1 MQSHVG
7 VASAAGT
14 LPDVATTGN
23 SYNVVIRACIPNQST
38 GRTMTDTYDLAI
50 VGGGPAG
57 ASAAIFAARAGL
69 RTVVLDADKGM
80 TRRALLNNLL
90 GFPEGITGPE
100 LVERGQQHA
109 RRAGA
114 EWVTTDVTALQPAG
128 ETVRLSTADGRTF
141 EASQVLL
148 TTGASVALAQA
159 AGVATR
165 PATEPR
171 MKEAIVRDD
180 QGRTNVP
187 GVWAAGAA
195 AGVSVHVIVTAG
207 DATRVVINLISAR
220 KGQRHVD
227 HDVLPAPTAPASS

>member
-1 MQSHVG
+1 
-7 VASAAGT
+7 
-14 LPDVATTGN
+14 
-23 SYNVVIRACIPNQST
+23 
-38 GRTMTDTYDLAI
+38 MTDTYDLAI

-57 ASAAIFAARAGL
+57 ASAAVFAARAGL

-80 TRRALLNNLL
+80 TRRALVHNHL
-90 GFPEGITGPE
+90 GFPEGISGPE
-100 LVERGQQHA
+100 LVERGQEHA

-114 EWVTTDVTALQPAG
+114 EWVTAEVTAIQPAG
-128 ETVRLSTADGRTF
+128 ETVRLSTADGRTV

-148 TTGASVALAQA
+148 TTGASVALAHE

-171 MKEAIVRDD
+171 MKEAIVVDD
-180 QGRTNVP
+180 QGRTDVP

-195 AGVSVHVIVTAG
+195 AGVSVHTIITSG
-207 DATRVVINLISAR
+207 DGARVAVNLISAR

-227 HDVLPAPTAPASS
+227 HDVLPAPATPATS